1 MRLKVDAT
9 ELRKWPLMHG
19 TTNCCEEDIKSMQT
33 VGLIAKYKTNSFWY
47 DAALERTQYVFV
59 KPPNFSW
66 PYGLGKGLLV
76 DPSVL
81 QKPDILFFDQ
91 DIGEAVDFTKIIVDG
106 GEYCGVDIRS
116 ESKLRELISKA
127 AQPAGKSHLTAD
139 QITEQIVCSREFY
152 EYYRK
157 DFCLSSEEF
166 FRAIEQIAD
175 QRLFSYFGRDNM
187 HTEEIEVRGII
198 DPKYLLG
205 FWNGERW
212 FQWREASTEDTRYR
226 VKEFIDIL
234 PNLVKY

>member
-76 DPSVL
+76 DPSV
-81 QKPDILFFDQ
+81 
-91 DIGEAVDFTKIIVDG
+91 G